1 MSDDDQPSDVN
12 DGPSIDDEHLM
23 SLYQKMLEY
32 TVELSE
38 NHHPFEVAGVM
49 MAVSLALYRT
59 GLNNDEY
66 ESMLETIFVK
76 RGDISVFK
84 PQYSH

>member
-1 MSDDDQPSDVN
+1 MTTPA
-12 DGPSIDDEHLM
+12 PEETLATTEAEEEHLTM
-23 SLYQKMLEY
+23 LYQKMLEY

-38 NHHPFEVAGVM
+38 NYHPFEVAGVM